1 MTLISPDCES
11 AIARTCSSHL
21 ADLARRS
28 VKRARREP
36 FGSSQLAVVCQ
47 TLELLVL
54 ELEDREEW
62 KIAEGLRRAIAR
74 TPGLQI

>member
-1 MTLISPDCES
+1 M
-11 AIARTCSSHL
+11 
-21 ADLARRS
+21 
-28 VKRARREP
+28 
-36 FGSSQLAVVCQ
+36 CQ